1 VSKNLIAIS
10 DFLNDLKDERHKKI
24 HWGKITNN
32 NFEYIITFG
41 GIDEMQKGDK
51 RNENEIILELFE
63 MEVNKLKSEISSVSK
78 LTSNFLDSMLFKL
91 KEVIN

>member
-1 VSKNLIAIS
+1 
-10 DFLNDLKDERHKKI
+10 
-24 HWGKITNN
+24 
-32 NFEYIITFG
+32 
-41 GIDEMQKGDK
+41 MQKGDK